1 MGPTAAAAAASAAP
15 NAKAVDVRLTLSRPR
30 YRSGGVVVGTVHLSW
45 DADVPT
51 TTATSTSGA
60 STNSNNASKPYRFH
74 SARLYL
80 SGHARIDPRWLND
93 ADGLRSLYGRH
104 PSLASLPDGAED
116 RAVRHV
122 FGDCADGVHL
132 EGGQTVCFYA
142 TNVVD
147 LLAAGGGGVGSSSG
161 PGANANARKKRQ
173 RHQMAFTFRSTLPDD
188 APPSASTAT
197 ARYFYSAVVCI
208 ETGPYEGDDT
218 VLVQAPF
225 AVTQGPSS
233 RVVVSGHDSLGAR
246 VKVGTL
252 EVLSRCSAR
261 AAEDVNDKVKD
272 DGDVPMQITTIQ
284 PPCYVPPTEWH
295 RPAKLA
301 VDRDFGLCSRP
312 MSMVGGGRSSDVK
325 SLRIVNEDGI
335 PCCVLTLVGTATM
348 RPGGRAVI
356 RCDFAEDVLLRT
368 GKRSSS
374 VVGDDEDE
382 QNSRRSSSTDR
393 LLPCYRVSAFLRGEE
408 CALNEDGTSRRT
420 RSYAFDAHHVRV
432 EPGCTDSVSLNVGLP
447 LSCPISMHTDLVKVA
462 TTCKIVLTVK
472 KDDSP
477 ASGRGGSETAGGNN
491 SGQYDFLTL
500 EMPCEV
506 VHGFGEEEEDADAGE
521 RKNDGVI
528 PIRRHPVGDGGSN
541 FAVGDIMT
549 DLKVLTMSAATQ

>member
-1 MGPTAAAAAASAAP
+1 MGPKAAAAAAAAVAAAAAAAAAP

-51 TTATSTSGA
+51 TTTA
-60 STNSNNASKPYRFH
+60 KPYRPH

-104 PSLASLPDGAED
+104 PSLASLPAGAED

-147 LLAAGGGGVGSSSG
+147 LLAAGGAGGVSSSPG
-161 PGANANARKKRQ
+161 PGANADASGKKRQ

-188 APPSASTAT
+188 APPSSSTAT

-261 AAEDVNDKVKD
+261 AAEDAKDKEADDD

-312 MSMVGGGRSSDVK
+312 MPMGGGGRSSDVK

-374 VVGDDEDE
+374 VVGDDEDG
-382 QNSRRSSSTDR
+382 QNGRRSSSTDR

-420 RSYAFDAHHVRV
+420 RSYAFDASHVRV

-472 KDDSP
+472 KDVSP
-477 ASGRGGSETAGGNN
+477 GSGGSNN
-491 SGQYDFLTL
+491 SEGANQYDFLTL

-521 RKNDGVI
+521 HKHDGVAL
-528 PIRRHPVGDGGSN
+528 IRRHPVGDGGSN

>member
-1 MGPTAAAAAASAAP
+1 MGPTAAAAAAAAAAAP
-15 NAKAVDVRLTLSRPR
+15 NAKAVDVRRTLARPR
-30 YRSGGVVVGTVHLSW
+30 YRSGGGVGGTVHLSGEA
-45 DADVPT
+45 DATDA
-51 TTATSTSGA
+51 TAR
-60 STNSNNASKPYRFH
+60 PHRPH

-93 ADGLRSLYGRH
+93 ADGLRGLYGRH
-104 PSLASLPDGAED
+104 PSLAALPAGAED

-147 LLAAGGGGVGSSSG
+147 LLAAGGAGGVSSSSG
-161 PGANANARKKRQ
+161 AIVNAKRKRP
-173 RHQMAFTFRSTLPDD
+173 RHQMAFTFRSTLPAD

-197 ARYFYSAVVCI
+197 ARYFYSAVVCV

-252 EVLSRCSAR
+252 EVMSRCSAR
-261 AAEDVNDKVKD
+261 AATDVNAKEKD

-312 MSMVGGGRSSDVK
+312 MPMGGGGRSSDVK

-374 VVGDDEDE
+374 VGGDDEDE
-382 QNSRRSSSTDR
+382 QNGRRSSSTDR

-420 RSYAFDAHHVRV
+420 RSYAFDASHCRV

-472 KDDSP
+472 KDVSP
-477 ASGRGGSETAGGNN
+477 GSGGSNN
-491 SGQYDFLTL
+491 SEGANQYDFLTL

-521 RKNDGVI
+521 HKHDGMA
-528 PIRRHPVGDGGSN
+528 PIRRHPVGNGGSN